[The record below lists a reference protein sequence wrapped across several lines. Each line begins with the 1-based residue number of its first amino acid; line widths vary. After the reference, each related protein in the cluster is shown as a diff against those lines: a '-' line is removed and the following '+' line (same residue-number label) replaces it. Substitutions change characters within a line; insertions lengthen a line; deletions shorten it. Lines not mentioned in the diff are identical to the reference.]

1 MSAKTAAPPT
11 PESEAIQQQ
20 TRLTRLIEAA
30 LKVAIP
36 DPEEL
41 VFRGSLLRCAEAQFP
56 VLKPS
61 FIVRLYEAACDVK
74 FPSDEVTDFRKAL
87 QRVIGLSM
95 NLKQYRR

>member
-1 MSAKTAAPPT
+1 MSAKVIT
-11 PESEAIQQQ
+11 PENENLQQQ

-41 VFRGSLLRCAEAQFP
+41 KFRGSLMRCAQAQFDT
-56 VLKPS
+56 LKPA

-74 FPSDEVTDFRKAL
+74 FPSDEVTAFRKAL
-87 QRVIGLSM
+87 QLVIGRSL
-95 NLKQYRR
+95 NLKQYRN